1 MRKYIFSFIFGAFFW
16 ACGSVVFSQS
26 KATELLDKV
35 VAKYNASKGISAR
48 FSIENKNAQNQVSG
62 RTSGTLKMQGQ
73 CFTLKSQDMMI
84 WYDGKNQWAFMPSSN
99 EVNLSIPSRDE
110 IQEVNPYMILKSY
123 KKEFKSLYKGKSNG
137 LERVELIPLQKNV
150 GIKNILLEIDVTRL
164 YPVSIVV
171 FNSNKTSLNIHVTEY
186 QTGLNFKNS
195 EFVFD
200 ERQFPEAEIIDLR

>member
-1 MRKYIFSFIFGAFFW
+1 
-16 ACGSVVFSQS
+16 
-26 KATELLDKV
+26 
-35 VAKYNASKGISAR
+35 
-48 FSIENKNAQNQVSG
+48 
-62 RTSGTLKMQGQ
+62 
-73 CFTLKSQDMMI
+73 MMI

-137 LERVELIPLQKNV
+137 WERVELTPLQKD
-150 GIKNILLEIDVTRL
+150 GDIKNILLEIDVTRL
-164 YPVSIVV
+164 YPVSIVI

-200 ERQFPEAEIIDLR
+200 KSGELYVKVKTYKRADGSKTYPKTESIMTREEPMESIPAAEQGSSNEGDSSYDESSDDVYGIPYGDEETYYAE

>member
-1 MRKYIFSFIFGAFFW
+1 
-16 ACGSVVFSQS
+16 
-26 KATELLDKV
+26 
-35 VAKYNASKGISAR
+35 
-48 FSIENKNAQNQVSG
+48 
-62 RTSGTLKMQGQ
+62 
-73 CFTLKSQDMMI
+73 MI

-137 LERVELIPLQKNV
+137 LERVELIPLQKNG
-150 GIKNILLEIDVTRL
+150 GIKNILLEIDVTQ
-164 YPVSIVV
+164 
-171 FNSNKTSLNIHVTEY
+171 Y
-186 QTGLNFKNS
+186 QSGLNFKNS

>member
-1 MRKYIFSFIFGAFFW
+1 M
-16 ACGSVVFSQS
+16 
-26 KATELLDKV
+26 
-35 VAKYNASKGISAR
+35 
-48 FSIENKNAQNQVSG
+48 
-62 RTSGTLKMQGQ
+62 
-73 CFTLKSQDMMI
+73 
-84 WYDGKNQWAFMPSSN
+84 
-99 EVNLSIPSRDE
+99 
-110 IQEVNPYMILKSY
+110 
-123 KKEFKSLYKGKSNG
+123 
-137 LERVELIPLQKNV
+137 ERVELIPLQKNG